1 MNEANEAQRCGRRLA
16 AGEFTGEDLALLMG
30 AAYRWGYEKRVQ
42 EEDAGFTPVTFSA
55 MEVIRDL
62 ERLAYRKEC
71 DRVAGQP
78 RPTDYPGRRGD
89 G

>member
-1 MNEANEAQRCGRRLA
+1 MNEAEQCGRRLA
-16 AGEFTGEDLALLMG
+16 AGEFTGHELALLMG
-30 AAYRWGYEKRVQ
+30 AAYRWGYEKRV
-42 EEDAGFTPVTFSA
+42 EEENARLTPIAFCAS
-55 MEVIRDL
+55 EVIRDL